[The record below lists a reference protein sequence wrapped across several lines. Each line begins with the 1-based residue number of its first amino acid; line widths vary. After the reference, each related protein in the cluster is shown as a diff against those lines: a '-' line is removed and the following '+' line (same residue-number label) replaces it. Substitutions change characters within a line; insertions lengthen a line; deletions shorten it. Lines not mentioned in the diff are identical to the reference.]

1 VLERQAEPKAGQR
14 GMGKGLSAILPR
26 SGREETGLRDVPLE
40 LIEPNPRQPRREF
53 DDEALVALSESIRSR
68 GVLQPVVVRPLPGG
82 TFELIAGE
90 RRLRASKLAELRS
103 IPAVIRHTEDWERL
117 DLALAENMARVD
129 LNPVEEARACAM
141 LVEDLGLSKAE
152 VGRRVGKSRVAVS
165 NLVRLLEL
173 PDEVLDLIESGSLSE
188 AHGRA
193 ILTCKDHEDRKRLAR
208 DAREHGWSVR
218 ETERRARE
226 LEAGEPPRRPAP
238 AVHPD
243 LAEALAAVGDAMS
256 DALGRSVRVRTKG
269 DGCRL
274 EIDFDTP
281 DEARELAERL
291 AEQSR
296 RAAIRAA

>member
-1 VLERQAEPKAGQR
+1 MLERQAEPKAGQR

-26 SGREETGLRDVPLE
+26 SRSEETGLREVPLD

-53 DDEALVALSESIRSR
+53 DEEALVALSESIASR

-90 RRLRASKLAELRS
+90 RRLRASKLAGLES

-141 LVEDLGLSKAE
+141 LVDDLGLSKAE

-173 PDEVLDLIESGSLSE
+173 PDDVLDSIEAGALTE

-193 ILTCKDHEDRKRLAR
+193 ILTCKDHDDRKRLGR

-226 LEAGEPPRRPAP
+226 LEAGGPPKREA
-238 AVHPD
+238 AEVHPD
-243 LAEALAAVGDAMS
+243 LAEALVATEEALSA
-256 DALGRSVRVRTKG
+256 ALGLPVRARTKG
-269 DGCRL
+269 DGCRI
-274 EIDFDTP
+274 EIDFESLD
-281 DEARELAERL
+281 DARELGERL
-291 AEQSR
+291 AEAR
-296 RAAIRAA
+296 REPIRAA

>member
-1 VLERQAEPKAGQR
+1 MLERQAEPKAGQR

-26 SGREETGLRDVPLE
+26 SRSEETGLRDVPLD

-53 DDEALVALSESIRSR
+53 DEEALVALSESIASR
-68 GVLQPVVVRPLPGG
+68 GVLQPVVVRPLAGG
-82 TFELIAGE
+82 MFELIAGE
-90 RRLRASKLAELRS
+90 RRLRASKLAGLES

-141 LVEDLGLSKAE
+141 LVDDLGLSKAE

-173 PDEVLDLIESGSLSE
+173 PDEVLDSIEAGALTE

-193 ILTCKDHEDRKRLAR
+193 ILTCKDHDVRKRLGR

-226 LEAGEPPRRPAP
+226 FAADGPTKRAAP
-238 AVHPD
+238 GIHPD
-243 LAEALAAVGDAMS
+243 LADSLAATEEALSA
-256 DALGRSVRVRTKG
+256 ALGLPVRARTKG
-269 DGCRL
+269 DGCRI
-274 EIDFDTP
+274 EIDFESP
-281 DEARELAERL
+281 DDARELATRL
-291 AEQSR
+291 AEAR
-296 RAAIRAA
+296 REPIRAA